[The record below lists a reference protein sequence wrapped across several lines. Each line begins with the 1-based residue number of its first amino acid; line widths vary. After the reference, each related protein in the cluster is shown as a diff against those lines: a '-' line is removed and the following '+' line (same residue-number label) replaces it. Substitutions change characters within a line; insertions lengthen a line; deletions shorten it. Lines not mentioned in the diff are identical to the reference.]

1 MINRLNNYRSL
12 AYRDKILLSAQF
24 LADFNKSYQVAQN
37 AKTKLEEIYEKI
49 VQLQSK
55 PAASRVHDQNADKL
69 HSELDHRT
77 ADAAALVKATSAS
90 SLQGFKQGSSLAD
103 LQSKEHVYSSSFAQG
118 S

>member
-24 LADFNKSYQVAQN
+24 LADFNKSYQIAQN
-37 AKTKLEEIYEKI
+37 AKIKLEEIYDKI

-55 PAASRVHDQNADKL
+55 PAVSRAHDQHQADKL

-77 ADAAALVKATSAS
+77 PDAAALVKATSTPS
-90 SLQGFKQGSSLAD
+90 I
-103 LQSKEHVYSSSFAQG
+103 
-118 S
+118 